1 MDTSHVFSSKAERY
15 TKYRW
20 KYAPLSIQTI
30 FEMTRIT
37 KESRVADI
45 GAGTGILT
53 KEFAGKVRQI
63 VAVEPN
69 AEMRRVAARELKPYP
84 NCQVIAGQA
93 EATALADH
101 QIDLICVAQALHWF
115 EPQATR
121 QEFLRIVN
129 PGGWLA
135 ILRNYGTDHEL
146 NEALEKAYPAENDTV
161 ALMIGKSQPS
171 SFYYGDGKYLKQ
183 DFPFTLHAAWE
194 EFIGALSTASSAP
207 DEGSPLYGDFE
218 RSARRVFDEFSLD
231 QFIELHGVT
240 ELYLGQITGG

>member
-15 TKYRW
+15 AKYRW
-20 KYAPLSIQTI
+20 RYASQSIQTI
-30 FEMTRIT
+30 FEVTRIT

-53 KEFAGKVRQI
+53 KDFAGKVRQI

-69 AEMRRVAARELKPYP
+69 AEMRRIARRELEQHPDI
-84 NCQVIAGQA
+84 QVIAGRA
-93 EATALADH
+93 EATALVGH
-101 QIDLICVAQALHWF
+101 QIDLITVAQALHWF
-115 EPQATR
+115 EPEAAR
-121 QEFLRIVN
+121 KEFLRIVK

-161 ALMIGKSQPS
+161 ALMIGQSQPS
-171 SFYYGDGKYLKQ
+171 SFYYGAGKYQKE

-218 RSARRVFDEFSLD
+218 RSARRVFDDFSVD
-231 QFIELHGVT
+231 QLIELHGMT
-240 ELYLGQITGG
+240 ELFLGQIKGG